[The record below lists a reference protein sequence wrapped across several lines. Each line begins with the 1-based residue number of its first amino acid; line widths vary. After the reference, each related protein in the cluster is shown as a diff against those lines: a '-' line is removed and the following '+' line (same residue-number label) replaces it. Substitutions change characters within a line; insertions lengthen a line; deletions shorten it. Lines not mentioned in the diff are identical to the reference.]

1 MMNLETLDDI
11 QRLIDSRIEE
21 SLTLEYKR
29 EVGNNKDLA
38 KDISTFANT
47 EGGYILYGIKAEDKV
62 PTAIAWIIGVGIEER
77 IQNVTMTAI
86 QPAVTGVRIYRI
98 PNPLK
103 NSEAIYIAE
112 VSKSGEA
119 PHMANNR
126 YFRRRGSSSVPMD
139 DVEVKTAIFSSGRTA
154 ALRFEISQN
163 LELIEETRQLIDR
176 VMVLSPQDR
185 QGIALIPFQ
194 IDAWN
199 SVVAS
204 GLLSAL
210 RPELAE
216 TLVEAYRLIRIV
228 NSLIEWLKV
237 EGGLIV
243 HTPIDLQSARSGTYV
258 PSLIYQRFP
267 RLLTLLRQIADQ
279 V

>member
-1 MMNLETLDDI
+1 MNLETLDDI

-29 EVGNNKDLA
+29 EVSSNKDIA

-47 EGGYILYGIKAEDKV
+47 EGGYIIYGIQAEDKV
-62 PTAIAWIIGVGIEER
+62 PTTIAWIIGVGIEER
-77 IQNVTMTAI
+77 VQNVITTAI
-86 QPAVTGVRIYRI
+86 QPAIKGVRIYRI
-98 PNPLK
+98 PNPK
-103 NSEAIYIAE
+103 KDSEAIYIAQISRSE
-112 VSKSGEA
+112 EA

-139 DVEVKTAIFSSGRTA
+139 DVEVKAAIFSSGRTT
-154 ALRFEISQN
+154 ALRFEISHN
-163 LELIEETRQLIDR
+163 LELIKETRQLIDR
-176 VMVLSPQDR
+176 VMVLSPQNR
-185 QGIALIPFQ
+185 QRIALIPFQ
-194 IDAWN
+194 VDAWN

-204 GLLSAL
+204 GLLSAI

-216 TLVEAYRLIRIV
+216 KLVEAYRLIRIV

-237 EGGLIV
+237 EWEPIV
-243 HTPIDLQSARSGTYV
+243 HTPIDSHSARSGTYV
-258 PSLIYQRFP
+258 PSLING
-267 RLLTLLRQIADQ
+267 RLPLLLNLLSQIADQ

>member
-1 MMNLETLDDI
+1 MNLETLDDI

-29 EVGNNKDLA
+29 EVSSNKDIA

-47 EGGYILYGIKAEDKV
+47 EGGYILYGIQAEDKV
-62 PTAIAWIIGVGIEER
+62 PTAIVWIIGVGIEER
-77 IQNVTMTAI
+77 IQNVIMTAI
-86 QPAVTGVRIYRI
+86 QPTVKGVRIHRI
-98 PNPLK
+98 SNPK
-103 NSEAIYIAE
+103 KDSEAIYIAE
-112 VSKSGEA
+112 VSKSEEA

-154 ALRFEISQN
+154 ALRFEISHN
-163 LELIEETRQLIDR
+163 LELIKETKQLIDR
-176 VMVLSPQDR
+176 VMVLSPQNR

-194 IDAWN
+194 VDAWN

-216 TLVEAYRLIRIV
+216 KLVEAYRLIRIV
-228 NSLIEWLKV
+228 NSLMEWLKI
-237 EGGLIV
+237 EREPIV
-243 HTPIDLQSARSGTYV
+243 HTPIDLHSSRSGTYV
-258 PSLIYQRFP
+258 PSLINLSVCE
-267 RLLTLLRQIADQ
+267 LLAPVQS
-279 V
+279 